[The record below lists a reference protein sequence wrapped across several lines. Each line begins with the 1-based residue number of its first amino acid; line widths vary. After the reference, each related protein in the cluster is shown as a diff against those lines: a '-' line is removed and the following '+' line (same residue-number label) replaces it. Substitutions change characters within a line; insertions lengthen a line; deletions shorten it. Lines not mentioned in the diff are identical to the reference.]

1 MNSFYRYQLRTTQAD
16 AARAFY
22 AAVFPK
28 TELEIFPLHEQ
39 ALARGARPHWLGS
52 LEVADVDAALAAFSK
67 RGATTFGPKWV
78 TPDGTEGTSL
88 LDPDRAVLG
97 LQRPRL
103 RKPPVPDVSWH
114 LLHTP
119 DVERAKSNYRELFG
133 WDFQGPVDHAP
144 HGIFHPFSWE
154 KGGAAVGAVT
164 ELRSGVH
171 PHWLFFAHVPALEP
185 VVSAARSAGGKLVAK
200 ISLPHGENIAIFD
213 DPQGA
218 AFALR
223 EGPR

>member
-1 MNSFYRYQLRTTQAD
+1 MSSFFRYQLRTTQAD

-28 TELEIFPLHEQ
+28 VELEIFPLHEQ

-52 LEVADVDAALAAFSK
+52 LEVDDLDATLAAFS
-67 RGATTFGPKWV
+67 RLGGTPLGPKWV
-78 TPDGTEGTSL
+78 GQDGTEGATL
-88 LDPDRAVLG
+88 RDPGGAVLG
-97 LQRPRL
+97 LQRPKRG
-103 RKPPVPDVSWH
+103 PPVTPDVSWH

-119 DVERAKSNYRELFG
+119 DVARAKSTYEELLG
-133 WDFQGPVDHAP
+133 WQFQDSVEHAP
-144 HGIFHPFSWE
+144 HGIFHPFACRR
-154 KGGAAVGAVT
+154 GGAAVGAVT

-171 PHWLFFAHVPALEP
+171 PHWLFFAHVASLEP
-185 VVSAARSAGGKLVAK
+185 VVSAARSAGGKLVEK
-200 ISLPHGENIAIFD
+200 LSLAHGEHVAVFD